1 MGKKERNS
9 GTGKGDK
16 TETPLRLQGQQR
28 GRENT
33 RQRLSELERARE
45 GEGELMG
52 WGNMGKHARQGRHGM
67 NTRRGNLTTGKENK
81 TQGHT

>member
-33 RQRLSELERARE
+33 RQREVERARE
-45 GEGELMG
+45 GEGGLMG
-52 WGNMGKHARQGRHGM
+52 WGNMGKHARQGRHRM
-67 NTRRGNLTTGKENK
+67 NTRRGTMTTEKENK